1 VQATSALAEV
11 LWVAEN
17 AGVKHSGLWD
27 YSRRLGA
34 EEEMQVGDLI
44 KFTSRF
50 EDNRSVSLSANIE
63 YKGSRYTLTLSA
75 AKKTT
80 QPCNQPAAS
89 PQVFYP
95 RALAEILQRIEKE
108 RIYCNKLV
116 FCLTYCYGD

>member
-1 VQATSALAEV
+1 MQATSALAEV

-34 EEEMQVGDLI
+34 EEETQVGDLI

-63 YKGSRYTLTLSA
+63 YKGLRYTLTLCRQKDNTA
-75 AKKTT
+75 
-80 QPCNQPAAS
+80 
-89 PQVFYP
+89 V
-95 RALAEILQRIEKE
+95 
-108 RIYCNKLV
+108 
-116 FCLTYCYGD
+116 

>member
-1 VQATSALAEV
+1 MQATSALAEV

-34 EEEMQVGDLI
+34 EEETQVGDLI

-63 YKGSRYTLTLSA
+63 YKGSRYTLMLCRQKDNTA
-75 AKKTT
+75 
-80 QPCNQPAAS
+80 
-89 PQVFYP
+89 V
-95 RALAEILQRIEKE
+95 
-108 RIYCNKLV
+108 
-116 FCLTYCYGD
+116 

>member
-1 VQATSALAEV
+1 MQATSALAEV

-34 EEEMQVGDLI
+34 EEETQVGDLI

-63 YKGSRYTLTLSA
+63 YKGSRHTLTLCRQKDNTA
-75 AKKTT
+75 
-80 QPCNQPAAS
+80 
-89 PQVFYP
+89 V
-95 RALAEILQRIEKE
+95 
-108 RIYCNKLV
+108 
-116 FCLTYCYGD
+116 